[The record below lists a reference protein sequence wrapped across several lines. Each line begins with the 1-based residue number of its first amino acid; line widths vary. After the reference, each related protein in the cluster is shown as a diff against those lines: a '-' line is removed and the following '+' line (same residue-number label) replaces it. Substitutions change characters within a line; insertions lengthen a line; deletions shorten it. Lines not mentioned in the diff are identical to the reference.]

1 MKYVL
6 TRLIMLLAAI
16 VLTIAALYAIG
27 IVLFIGAI
35 YVIYKALEDYFENRK
50 IQS

>member
-6 TRLIMLLAAI
+6 TRLIMLLVAI